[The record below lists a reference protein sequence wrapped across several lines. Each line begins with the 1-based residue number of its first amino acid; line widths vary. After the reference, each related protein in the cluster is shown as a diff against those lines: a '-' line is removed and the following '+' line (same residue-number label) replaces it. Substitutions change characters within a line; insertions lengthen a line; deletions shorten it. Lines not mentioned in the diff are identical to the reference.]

1 MINRRAFMKNGAMT
15 LFATGLGGIPSF
27 IAQAAKAGKI
37 ITPYKKNKILICIFQ
52 RGAMDGLMA
61 VNPYSFDELKKA
73 RPSLF
78 MSPSNKE
85 GSLFDLDGSF
95 GLHPSLLKFN
105 NLFTENRMAIV
116 HGVGSPNNTRSHFD
130 AQDFMESGTPFNK
143 GTESG
148 WLNRA
153 IGLTGHEGSPF
164 RAVSSTSSLP
174 RSFYGKNETLS
185 ISDLQSF
192 SLKAT
197 GKNNSSNVSKSFESL
212 YDSNN
217 ESLLNK
223 TSKDSF
229 EALKIL
235 NQKNIS
241 SYKAKDGINYPNS
254 PLGNAL
260 KQLAVLI
267 KMDIGLEVGFAESGG
282 WDTHYNQGTTNGT
295 MARNLSDFSDSIAA
309 FWSDIEIYQDQVTLM
324 SMTEFGRTVHQ
335 NGTGGTDHGRASCM
349 FVLGND
355 ILGGK
360 VYNKIAGFSKE
371 LLEDERDLP
380 VTTDFRSVFSTVAT
394 NHLSLIENNIL
405 FPEWDG
411 PKLNLIRS

>member
-1 MINRRAFMKNGAMT
+1 
-15 LFATGLGGIPSF
+15 
-27 IAQAAKAGKI
+27 
-37 ITPYKKNKILICIFQ
+37 
-52 RGAMDGLMA
+52 
-61 VNPYSFDELKKA
+61 
-73 RPSLF
+73 
-78 MSPSNKE
+78 
-85 GSLFDLDGSF
+85 
-95 GLHPSLLKFN
+95 
-105 NLFTENRMAIV
+105 
-116 HGVGSPNNTRSHFD
+116 
-130 AQDFMESGTPFNK
+130 MESGTPFNK

-164 RAVSSTSSLP
+164 RAVSLTSSLP
-174 RSFYGKNETLS
+174 RSLYGKNETLS

-197 GKNNSSNVSKSFESL
+197 GKNSLNNVSNSFESL
-212 YDSNN
+212 YDNNN
-217 ESLLNK
+217 ESILNK

-235 NQKNIS
+235 NQKNINN
-241 SYKAKDGINYPNS
+241 YKAKDGITYPSS

-267 KMDIGLEVGFAESGG
+267 KMEIGLEVGFAESGG

-309 FWSDIEIYQDQVTLM
+309 FWSDIEMYQDQVTLM

-355 ILGGK
+355 IAGGK
-360 VYNKIAGFSKE
+360 VYNNIAGFSKE
-371 LLEDERDLP
+371 ILEDGRDLP
-380 VTTDFRSVFSTVAT
+380 VTTDFRSVFSAVAT
-394 NHLSLIENNIL
+394 NHLSLTDNKIL

-411 PKLNLIRS
+411 TMLNFIKS